1 MDVIARWSPLSVL
14 EAMEG
19 VVEGQTE
26 LLRDAWELAGR
37 PPLVLRRYYTPRKGG
52 PVVWSTHAMET
63 VALAQRCLDVG
74 IPVAK
79 LMLKPFNEPNM
90 PQWAQWEGF
99 GDTEEDMKRYNE
111 ALLLFIETVKR
122 ELPGIKIGGPH
133 LTVGNRDVRFP
144 NDPAGVYYYHG
155 ADGRFES
162 SPCAAALS
170 ALDVHFVH
178 TYGMAPGQY
187 ADRAHGL
194 RFLEYERYLKGKPVY
209 IVEGACGIN
218 SGQAPDQNTV
228 RGEETVAYLQ
238 LLGEKYPQVKGIALW
253 IGGDP
258 GAGWF
263 AFCHSNGPNPESH
276 RPVVY
281 AVEAACKAD
290 GGGGGTVDP
299 QPAPQPSPAPEPTVM
314 PGTVDWDGLTD
325 AMKSA
330 VTITAAPRPSE
341 PHWKATRVEV
351 QPDADKMVLYAV
363 VPVGAAVQARF
374 SWGDGEV
381 FRAPKADPYEPEGAT
396 QWAASMPMFAP
407 WGAYA
412 VEVVG
417 NSERVSG
424 LGLYGSDLD
433 PRFKGHHPVL
443 VYFERMTGAPGPEPE
458 PEPEPQPEPGRGDP
472 PGRPNTEPYKLLT
485 AFARHGIPDVV
496 DLRNEIESFS
506 NMPELEKLWRPFS
519 MIRLVVVHHSGSELA
534 THMPIS
540 IARYHVEKLGAATI
554 SYHFCVDFQGR
565 LFFTARLCWRLPHS
579 GKDSTNVE
587 GVGVCVLGHY
597 DKQQPTDKQLDT
609 LRRLIWWV
617 LPEFAG
623 GDWGHYRGLY
633 VVPHGRL
640 VKTLCPGA
648 NLLDALIYRGQWAMS
663 TFQGQ
668 PAGQRVDG
676 ERVGGGSEG

>member
-330 VTITAAPRPSE
+330 VTITAAPKPTE